1 MPITAFNVQQ
11 QITSLRLAHPDL
23 FEGDEE
29 DWLLALES
37 ETDLDALLTQIVYA
51 LDDAAALETGTK
63 ERLEALKARKDRFA
77 RKQEALRNLAFK
89 VMDYANVVKV
99 ELPIAT
105 LSMRG
110 VPPSVVITN
119 EENLPDIACK
129 FKREPDKTKIKELLE
144 TGPVA
149 GAEMNNGSRT
159 LSIRIK

>member
-1 MPITAFNVQQ
+1 MPLNAFEVRQ
-11 QITSLRLAHPDL
+11 QITNLRLSHPEL

-63 ERLEALKARKDRFA
+63 ERLDQLNSRKQRFA
-77 RKQEALRNLAFK
+77 RKQEALRDLAFK
-89 VMDYANVVKV
+89 LMDQANVVKV
-99 ELPIAT
+99 ELPVAT

-110 VPPSVVITN
+110 VPPSVVITD
-119 EENLPDIACK
+119 ETALEDDFFLIER
-129 FKREPDKTKIKELLE
+129 FPDKRKIKECLK

-149 GAEMNNGSRT
+149 GAAMNNGTRT